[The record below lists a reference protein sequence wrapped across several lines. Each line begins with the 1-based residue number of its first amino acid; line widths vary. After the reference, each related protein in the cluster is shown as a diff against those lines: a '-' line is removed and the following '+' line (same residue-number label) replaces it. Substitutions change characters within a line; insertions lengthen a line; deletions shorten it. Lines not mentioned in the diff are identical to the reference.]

1 MANNATNANIVRDIL
16 TFNYI
21 YKVYLLDIYSKIT
34 QLTKEWLGIRST
46 PWVLD
51 ISVTTLFK
59 RIVQIDSKIKQP
71 PIIVSRP
78 TK

>member
-16 TFNYI
+16 TINYI

>member
-16 TFNYI
+16 TINYI

-59 RIVQIDSKIKQP
+59 RIVQTDSKIKQP